1 MKVLNPQ
8 IIDKRK
14 LVESFF
20 RSYLKI
26 FQDFSSFF
34 ILVAACD
41 FAVLLFAF
49 ALAAIFFCVIESVSI
64 ISFEKM
70 FNLTFRFA
78 YLQQQ
83 SSHLTASHELLSLVC
98 KIRKS

>member
-1 MKVLNPQ
+1 MKVLNIQ
-8 IIDKRK
+8 IIGK

-34 ILVAACD
+34 TLAAACD

-49 ALAAIFFCVIESVSI
+49 TLAEIFCVIENVSI
-64 ISFEKM
+64 ISCEKM
-70 FNLTFRFA
+70 FNLTFPFA
-78 YLQQQ
+78 SISFRIWQRRRSFLVQ
-83 SSHLTASHELLSLVC
+83 SA
-98 KIRKS
+98 K